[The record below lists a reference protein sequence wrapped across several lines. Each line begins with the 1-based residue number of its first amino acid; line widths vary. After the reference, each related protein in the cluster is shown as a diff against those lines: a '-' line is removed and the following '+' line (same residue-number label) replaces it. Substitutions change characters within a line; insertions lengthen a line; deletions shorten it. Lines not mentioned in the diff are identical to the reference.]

1 MEVKLYQIDLDRD
14 AEGRAFMSQEAL
26 TRMGADPTVID
37 SSIYDCVFDGEID
50 GDSLEDAFAAFNFD
64 HPDGFR
70 GRSMSV
76 SDVLVTELEDGKV
89 AAHFCDS
96 VGFANVEFDMDAAK
110 ELRKEITVVMLE
122 PGKMAR
128 TATIDSSLEGMQK
141 IVGGLIEPFYPFEE
155 QVCIICKTTITYRR
169 LAAIH

>member
-26 TRMGADPTVID
+26 ARMGADPTVID
-37 SSIYDCVFDGEID
+37 SSIYDCVFDGEIN

-76 SDVLVTELEDGKV
+76 SDVLVTEIEDGNLYV
-89 AAHFCDS
+89 YRTGGGRRYQSMRPHFDD
-96 VGFANVEFDMDAAK
+96 G
-110 ELRKEITVVMLE
+110 
-122 PGKMAR
+122 
-128 TATIDSSLEGMQK
+128 
-141 IVGGLIEPFYPFEE
+141 
-155 QVCIICKTTITYRR
+155 
-169 LAAIH
+169 